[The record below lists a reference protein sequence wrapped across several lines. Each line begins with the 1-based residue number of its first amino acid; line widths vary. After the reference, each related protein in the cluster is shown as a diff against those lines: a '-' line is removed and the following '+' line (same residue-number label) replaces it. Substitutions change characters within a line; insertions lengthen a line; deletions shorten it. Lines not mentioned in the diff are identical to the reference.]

1 MYNARATAGVA
12 GPDTRGRYSHSQ
24 VLLDGISVTLVESQV
39 LLEGAPYDLRECS
52 SPSYSSGGR

>member
-1 MYNARATAGVA
+1 MYTARATAGVA
-12 GPDTRGRYSHSQ
+12 GPDTRGRHSHSQ
-24 VLLDGISVTLVESQV
+24 VLDGISVTLVESQV